1 MLSSFGAMHFESL
14 MMKNSTLLLEKKANL
29 QEEIEQLKRAVE
41 VLKKNRKETP
51 HHIDVQRIRDLN
63 D

>member
-41 VLKKNRKETP
+41 VLKKKRKEMP
-51 HHIDVQRIRDLN
+51 HHIDVQRKLGFLV
-63 D
+63 

>member
-1 MLSSFGAMHFESL
+1 

>member
-1 MLSSFGAMHFESL
+1 

-41 VLKKNRKETP
+41 VLKKNRKEMP
-51 HHIDVQRIRDLN
+51 HQIDAQRKLGFLV
-63 D
+63 

>member
-41 VLKKNRKETP
+41 VLKKKTVKKCHTTLMCRGSET
-51 HHIDVQRIRDLN
+51 
-63 D
+63 